1 MYFKKGKV
9 IIISAPS
16 GSGKTTIARYLLK
29 QKFNLKFSVSAC
41 TREKR
46 KNEINGVDY
55 FFLKVDDFKKNIKEN
70 NFLEWEEVYLNSF
83 YGTIKKD
90 VEHNLKLGYNILF
103 DIDVKGAMSLKK
115 HFGKDSCSIY
125 IDAPLNI
132 IEQRLSNRNTET
144 NKDLT
149 LRLEKIKL
157 ESLSKINF
165 DVIIENIDLHEAK
178 EKAKKCVE
186 NFLKK

>member
-16 GSGKTTIARYLLK
+16 GSGKTTIARHLLK
-29 QKFNLKFSVSAC
+29 QNYNLKFSVSAC
-41 TREKR
+41 TRKKR
-46 KNEINGVDY
+46 KNEIDGVDY
-55 FFLKVDDFKKNIKEN
+55 FFFKVDDFKRKIKEN
-70 NFLEWEEVYLNSF
+70 HFLEWEEVYPNSF
-83 YGTIKKD
+83 YGTLKKD
-90 VEHNLKLGYNILF
+90 VEYNLKLGYNVLF

-115 HFGKDSCSIY
+115 YFDKDSCSIY
-125 IDAPLNI
+125 IDAPLKV

-144 NKDLT
+144 RKDLT
-149 LRLEKIKL
+149 YRLKKINQ

-165 DVIIENIDLHEAK
+165 DVIIENIDLNEAK

>member
-41 TREKR
+41 TRKKR
-46 KNEINGVDY
+46 KNEVDGVDY
-55 FFLKVDDFKKNIKEN
+55 FFFKVDDFKRKIKEN
-70 NFLEWEEVYLNSF
+70 NFLEWEEVYPNSF
-83 YGTIKKD
+83 YGTLKKD
-90 VEHNLKLGYNILF
+90 VEYNLKLGYNVLF

-115 HFGKDSCSIY
+115 YFDKDSCSIY
-125 IDAPLNI
+125 IDAPLNV
-132 IEQRLSNRNTET
+132 IEQRLSDRNTET
-144 NKDLT
+144 NRDLS
-149 LRLEKIKL
+149 LRLKKIKQ

-165 DVIIENIDLHEAK
+165 DVIIENIDLQEAK